1 MSAATLVAVTTDD
14 TSELTRSLL
23 PDAVMWHAE
32 LSADGLLRV
41 RIDRQDKSVN
51 ALSRGMLEELDLLL
65 AEVRRVPEV
74 RGVMFFSGKPGN
86 FIVGADV
93 TEMKSIGG
101 GSVATELSQFG
112 QRVFQSLESL
122 PVPTVALISGS
133 CLGGG
138 LEFAMSC
145 RYRIADDHAKTLLG
159 LPEVKLGLIPGWGG
173 TVRLPKLVGLLET
186 LPMIL
191 TGRLVS
197 GRQSRTKGLVH
208 DMVPIE
214 ALPFVG
220 ESLLKTVIKFGT
232 ARSIFKRPAR
242 SLMSRLTESFP
253 PLRNY
258 AFRRAEL
265 ETRKQTQG
273 RYPAPLAAI
282 DVLRAGFRQAPSIG
296 FASES
301 ATIGRLADHPV
312 TRECLR
318 LFFLQEDAKKLDL
331 SVVRISNPDE
341 QLATSNCEPITA
353 SSAARFGKPGYEL
366 KNAAVLGA
374 GAMGAGIALLMAQKG
389 IWTRLKDINEEVVA
403 KGLATARKL
412 VQTDL
417 QRRRITPL
425 QASDTLDHLRPTTD
439 YAGLKNADIVIE
451 AVVERLSI
459 KRQVFQELA
468 QATAPQTVLATN
480 TSSLLVRDVAADV
493 PHPERV
499 VGLHFFNPPH
509 QMPLVEIVRTELSSR
524 EAIATAFAL
533 TQRLG
538 KTAVI
543 VGDCPG
549 FLVNR
554 LLAPYMNEAGWLL
567 LEVTDPLEIDRA
579 AVAFGMPMGPLE
591 LTDLVGLDVA
601 QHVATNMHAAY
612 GERML
617 PAPLWDAL
625 KELATSDP
633 KSAKTVLIGKGR
645 SKRLNPAVRNA
656 IEKVRRS
663 GSGTSLGSSPSR
675 DDITQRLIYPI
686 INEAARCLDERVV
699 SKPDDLDLAMVF
711 GTGFAPFRGGPMR
724 FAETIGFNKIVE
736 ALDKYSNGRPRLT
749 PSDALRKRG

>member
-1 MSAATLVAVTTDD
+1 MSAATLDATTTDVAP
-14 TSELTRSLL
+14 SSMPSLL
-23 PDAVMWHAE
+23 PDAVMWHAD
-32 LSADGLLRV
+32 LSPDGLLSV

-51 ALSRGMLEELDLLL
+51 ALSKGMLDELDRLL
-65 AEVRRVPEV
+65 AEVRRSPAV

-93 TEMKSIGG
+93 SEMKSIGG
-101 GSVATELSQFG
+101 GSVAAELSQFG

-173 TVRLPKLVGLLET
+173 TVRLPRLVGLIEA

-191 TGRLVS
+191 TGRMVS
-197 GRQSRTKGLVH
+197 GRQARAKGLVH
-208 DMVPIE
+208 DMVPTE

-220 ESLLKTVIKFGT
+220 ESLLQTVIKFGT
-232 ARSIFKRPAR
+232 ARSIFKRPKRPLVA
-242 SLMSRLTESFP
+242 RLTESFP

-258 AFRRAEL
+258 VFRRAEG

-273 RYPAPLAAI
+273 QYPAPLAAI
-282 DVLRAGFRQAPSIG
+282 EVLRAGFRQAPSIG
-296 FASES
+296 FAAES
-301 ATIGRLADHPV
+301 AAIGRLADHPV

-318 LFFLQEDAKKLDL
+318 LFFLQEDAKKLDDAF
-331 SVVRISNPDE
+331 VARISNPG
-341 QLATSNCEPITA
+341 QQVALSNQQ
-353 SSAARFGKPGYEL
+353 SMSARFGKPGYEL

-389 IWTRLKDINEEVVA
+389 IWTRLKDINEEFVA
-403 KGLATARKL
+403 KGIATARKL

-425 QASDTLDHLRPTTD
+425 QAGDTLDHLRPMTD
-439 YAGLKNADIVIE
+439 YSGLKNADIVIE

-459 KRQVFQELA
+459 KQQVFQEMA
-468 QATAPQTVLATN
+468 QATSSRTVLATN
-480 TSSLLVRDVAADV
+480 TSSLLVRDVAAGV
-493 PHPERV
+493 PNPERV

-509 QMPLVEIVRTELSSR
+509 QMPLVEIVRTEQSSP
-524 EAIATAFAL
+524 EAIAIAFAL

-567 LEVTDPLEIDRA
+567 LDVSDPLEIDRA

-617 PAPLWDAL
+617 PAPLWSAL
-625 KELATSDP
+625 KELSAADP
-633 KSAKTVLIGKGR
+633 KSARSLLIGKGR
-645 SKRLNPAVRNA
+645 SKRLNPAVRKA
-656 IEKVRRS
+656 IDKVRQS
-663 GSGTSLGSSPSR
+663 GSFTVPGGTPSR
-675 DDITQRLIYPI
+675 EDITQRLIYPI
-686 INEAARCLDERVV
+686 INEAARCLDECIV
-699 SKPDDLDLAMVF
+699 SKPDDIDLAMVF

-724 FAETIGFNKIVE
+724 FAEAVGFGKIVE
-736 ALDKYSNGRPRLT
+736 SLENSANGRPRLA
-749 PSDALRKRG
+749 PSDSLRKLAKS